1 MQRLR
6 TTLEQLYGEIE
17 RAGQSLTAQQ
27 EKQRQELAKQAE
39 ALKVS
44 RGREANALALA
55 QKVASKLDHA
65 IERSERILRD
75 QSA

>member
-6 TTLEQLYGEIE
+6 ASLEELYGEIE
-17 RAGQSLTAQQ
+17 RAGQNLTEQQ
-27 EKQRQELAKQAE
+27 EKQKLELAKQAE

-44 RGREANALALA
+44 RGREANALALT
-55 QKVASKLDHA
+55 QKVATKLDHA
-65 IERSERILRD
+65 IERADRLLQE